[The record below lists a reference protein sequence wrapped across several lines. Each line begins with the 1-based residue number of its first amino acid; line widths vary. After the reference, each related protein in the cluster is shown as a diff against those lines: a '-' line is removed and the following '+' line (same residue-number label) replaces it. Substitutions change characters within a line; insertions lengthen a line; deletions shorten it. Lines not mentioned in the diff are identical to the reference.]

1 MRDVFKPDEGPGRDR
16 RDADDLRKGAGA
28 LRVQRFIAEGAFM
41 PQHGNQGTDRKAR
54 RKGQRRDDHD
64 AVRPAR
70 ALRAQQ
76 PDQHRGADR
85 QQGFAE
91 PDLIAE
97 ESIVK
102 AEPEGISQEEACK
115 QRQRSQ
121 VRPQDGQIGKQHEPQ
136 RKKPE
141 VLSPDLL
148 LKGIDS
154 PGTRCLNDHILQVP
168 CDHQDDRHAQQEA
181 EHGPQQAGFLQ
192 VRVAGDDKRAPAD
205 ACTDG
210 KSPDSQRCKPRSQ
223 PLFLFRLFHLDV
235 PSSLFSF
242 LTA

>member
-1 MRDVFKPDEGPGRDR
+1 MRDVFKADECPGRDR

-97 ESIVK
+97 DVIVE

-115 QRQRSQ
+115 QRQRGH
-121 VRPQDGQIGKQHEPQ
+121 VRPQNGQIGKQHEPQ
-136 RKKPE
+136 CEEPE
-141 VLSPDLL
+141 VLPAGFLF
-148 LKGIDS
+148 KGIDAAR
-154 PGTRCLNDHILQVP
+154 TRGLNNHVLQVP

-192 VRVAGDDKRAPAD
+192 IGVAGDDKRAPAD

-210 KSPDSQRCKPRSQ
+210 KSPDSKRCKPRSQ